1 MDVDSVASDVVEL
14 IGLLIDRIASQL
26 ALVDCTV
33 IVLVMMLLVVNINS
47 CDQHKLPVITIIT
60 QRIHSVHMM
69 TLMHGVLACVY
80 KF

>member
-1 MDVDSVASDVVEL
+1 MGVDSVASDVVEL
-14 IGLLIDRIASQL
+14 IWLDLMASQL

-33 IVLVMMLLVVNINS
+33 TVLVMILLVNINS
-47 CDQHKLPVITIIT
+47 CDRHKLITIIT
-60 QRIHSVHMM
+60 QAERIHSVYMM

>member
-33 IVLVMMLLVVNINS
+33 IVLVMMLLVANINS
-47 CDQHKLPVITIIT
+47 CDQHKLITIIT

>member
-1 MDVDSVASDVVEL
+1 MGVDSVASDVVEL
-14 IGLLIDRIASQL
+14 IWLDLMASQL

-33 IVLVMMLLVVNINS
+33 TVLVIILLVNINS
-47 CDQHKLPVITIIT
+47 CDRHKLITIIT
-60 QRIHSVHMM
+60 QAERIHSVYMM

>member
-33 IVLVMMLLVVNINS
+33 IVLVMMLLVNINS
-47 CDQHKLPVITIIT
+47 CDQHKLITIIT